1 MSDKTFNF
9 ASYFKKTNFMKSSA
23 TFTRTNKSLKSYL
36 RLNRLR
42 KRKRIY
48 DITLTESKCKEY
60 QEYFG
65 GNYLDILRYNYFA
78 VLPLEESIR
87 KTSVRIL
94 FVP

>member
-1 MSDKTFNF
+1 MMEDKNIP
-9 ASYFKKTNFMKSSA
+9 SMKWLA
-23 TFTRTNKSLKSYL
+23 TFTRTNSTLKSHL

-42 KRKRIY
+42 KRKRVY
-48 DITLTESKCKEY
+48 DITLTESECKEY

>member
-1 MSDKTFNF
+1 
-9 ASYFKKTNFMKSSA
+9 MKWSA
-23 TFTRTNKSLKSYL
+23 IFTRTNSTLKSHL

-42 KRKRIY
+42 KRKRVY
-48 DITLTESKCKEY
+48 DITLTESECKEY

-78 VLPLEESIR
+78 VLPLEESIK

>member
-1 MSDKTFNF
+1 
-9 ASYFKKTNFMKSSA
+9 MKSSV

-42 KRKRIY
+42 KRKRVY
-48 DITLTESKCKEY
+48 DITLTESECKEY

-65 GNYLDILRYNYFA
+65 DNYLDILRYNYFA

>member
-9 ASYFKKTNFMKSSA
+9 ASYFKKTNFMKWSA
-23 TFTRTNKSLKSYL
+23 TFTRTNSTLKNHL

-42 KRKRIY
+42 KRKRVY
-48 DITLTESKCKEY
+48 DITLTESECKEY

-78 VLPLEESIR
+78 VLPLEESIK

>member
-1 MSDKTFNF
+1 
-9 ASYFKKTNFMKSSA
+9 MKWSA
-23 TFTRTNKSLKSYL
+23 TFTRTNSTLKSHL

-42 KRKRIY
+42 KRKRVY
-48 DITLTESKCKEY
+48 DITLTESECKEY
-60 QEYFG
+60 QEWFVA
-65 GNYLDILRYNYFA
+65 NYLDILRYNYFA

>member
-1 MSDKTFNF
+1 MMEDKNIP
-9 ASYFKKTNFMKSSA
+9 SMKWLA
-23 TFTRTNKSLKSYL
+23 TFARTNSTLKSHL

-42 KRKRIY
+42 KRKRVY
-48 DITLTESKCKEY
+48 DITLTESERKEY

-65 GNYLDILRYNYFA
+65 DNYLDILRYNYFA

>member
-1 MSDKTFNF
+1 
-9 ASYFKKTNFMKSSA
+9 MKWSA

-48 DITLTESKCKEY
+48 DITLTESKRKEY

-78 VLPLEESIR
+78 VLPLEESIK